1 MKFFRKLFSVVLFLL
16 AGLVFYAVA
25 YAADSVTGA
34 GIDWTSIIGQAVS
47 ALLAVLLPVL
57 VGAVIA
63 LIAKGIGSISD
74 SRLRSFVWMAVLKGN
89 QYVKTGLVEKNKV
102 YTFVF
107 NLVKKAYPKA
117 SDENINTIIEG
128 MVGQMNLDKLAPKA
142 EAPATPA
149 A

>member
-1 MKFFRKLFSVVLFLL
+1 M
-16 AGLVFYAVA
+16 
-25 YAADSVTGA
+25 

-47 ALLAVLLPVL
+47 ALLAILLPVL
-57 VGAVIA
+57 VGAVIT
-63 LIAKGIGSISD
+63 LIAKWIGAISD

-117 SDENINTIIEG
+117 SDENISTIIEG

-142 EAPATPA
+142 ESPATPA